1 MRNSDGNANC
11 DSHPYAKPDGNCDP
25 YAKPDGNGNAY
36 AITDGNGNCDGA
48 FANTDGNGDAYAKPD
63 GNCHSNVDC
72 DRTAA
77 RFTDT
82 AASADT
88 AAASG
93 QLLLQ

>member
-1 MRNSDGNANC
+1 MRHAIADAHIHSDGDADCNGNA
-11 DSHPYAKPDGNCDP
+11 YAKPDGNCHS
-25 YAKPDGNGNAY
+25 NG
-36 AITDGNGNCDGA
+36 DCDGA

-77 RFTDT
+77 RFTDP

-93 QLLLQ
+93 QLLL